1 MRPPAPAGPAGRG
14 RATGR
19 RGTDAGRSVT
29 ERIES
34 MRGIWAALQRR
45 MVLDLC
51 TGRVLPY
58 GEDGEGPH
66 GGRRA

>member
-1 MRPPAPAGPAGRG
+1 MRPLAPTGPAGRG

-19 RGTDAGRSVT
+19 LGTDAGRSVM

-34 MRGIWAALQRR
+34 MRDIWAALQHRL
-45 MVLDLC
+45 VLDLY

-58 GEDGEGPH
+58 GEDREGPH